1 MNVKVWVYRSLDIHT
16 LGKYLKFNLLPCT
29 CEKEKKTLKKTLKSP
44 NPNLCQ
50 LGSRVLKKKSHGIS
64 MGSWILSALKF
75 LKSVTQCFRISRGE
89 NFFSL
94 KILSKGKV
102 ASWVSR
108 KVISSTCP
116 LPRLDFFFWN
126 SPIKEVVALAIPRYL
141 I

>member
-1 MNVKVWVYRSLDIHT
+1 MHHLLQTPFKKENDHADTPLRLRYSTCSLDKEHVEI
-16 LGKYLKFNLLPCT
+16 LARVLKR
-29 CEKEKKTLKKTLKSP
+29 SP
-44 NPNLCQ
+44 F
-50 LGSRVLKKKSHGIS
+50 SRVLKKKSHGIS
-64 MGSWILSALKF
+64 MGSWILSAFKF